1 MIRPGVTFLLWLAIA
16 ALVLVNNMIGDTVIA
31 DRLTVLELEWYKVL
45 VPLPYVIM
53 MAAIHARR
61 CAGPKWLEA
70 ALLAA
75 LLWPPTTVL
84 IDFLYGR
91 ITFGMEP
98 EEFLDRFA
106 FWWGA
111 PYPLLVIAL
120 FITPLVAGWSARPR
134 MDKG

>member
-1 MIRPGVTFLLWLAIA
+1 MIRPGVTFVLWLAIA
-16 ALVLVNNMIGDTVIA
+16 VLVLINNMIGDTVIA
-31 DRLTVLELEWYKVL
+31 DRLTVLDVEWYKVL
-45 VPLPYVIM
+45 VPLPYVIL

-84 IDFLYGR
+84 LDFLYGR
-91 ITFGMEP
+91 VTFAMEA
-98 EEFLDRFA
+98 EEFADRFA

-111 PYPLLVIAL
+111 PYPLLVVAL
-120 FITPLVAGWSARPR
+120 FITPLLAGWATARTS
-134 MDKG
+134 

>member
-1 MIRPGVTFLLWLAIA
+1 MIRPAVTLALWLAIA

-31 DRLTVLELEWYKVL
+31 DRLTVLQVEWYKVL
-45 VPLPYVIM
+45 VPLPYVLM
-53 MAAIHARR
+53 MAMIHARR

-91 ITFGMEP
+91 LTFGMES

-111 PYPLLVIAL
+111 PYPLLIVVL
-120 FITPLVAGWSARPR
+120 FAAPLLVGWATARKP
-134 MDKG
+134 